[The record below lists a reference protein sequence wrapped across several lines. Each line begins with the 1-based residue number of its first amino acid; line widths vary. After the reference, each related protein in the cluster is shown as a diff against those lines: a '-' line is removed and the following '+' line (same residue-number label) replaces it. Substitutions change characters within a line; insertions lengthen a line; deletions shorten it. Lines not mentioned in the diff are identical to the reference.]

1 VHHLS
6 GYTLDISRCIYV
18 RELGFE
24 EQVLSSEEALAE
36 AHLKLDLEAFED
48 LLHPDY
54 VIIQPGGVMEGKDET
69 MASLRAGGRFWEIAQ
84 SDDMVMRLYG
94 NTAVVTGRWRG
105 KGINNGEPFDYSA
118 RFFSVWIREAG
129 VWRNVASQSTCMD
142 KVLPE
147 KV

>member
-1 VHHLS
+1 M
-6 GYTLDISRCIYV
+6 

-24 EQVLSSEEALAE
+24 EQVLRSEEALAK
-36 AHLKLDLEAFED
+36 AHLKLDLEALER

-54 VIIQPGGVMEGKDET
+54 VIIQPGGVIEGKEET

-84 SDDMVMRLYG
+84 NADMVVRLYG

-118 RFFSVWIREAG
+118 RFLSVWTRESG
-129 VWRNVASQSTCMD
+129 VWLNVASQSTHMD

-147 KV
+147 EV